1 MADDVSAG
9 YTPATFHEQS
19 GVSDWRV
26 TSWGPQAVYTAS
38 SLQDGSRL
46 LAGILEAAASH
57 SIEPDVDLRSEA
69 VVVRIP
75 YRGASSIPGGAAEFA
90 RRVSEAA
97 AGLGLVAAP
106 ELIQTVDTMVVQSGV
121 DTRPFWTAALGYE
134 VLGDTD
140 AVDPLRR
147 GTWLS
152 FSEIDRSGRGRTHI
166 DVSVPADLARERVDA
181 ALSAGGRLVDDTRG
195 AHVVDDRL
203 TRQSRHRHR
212 RVDRHVGQVR
222 RA

>member
-1 MADDVSAG
+1 MADEEVPTG
-9 YTPATFHEQS
+9 YTPATFHVQS

-38 SLQDGSRL
+38 SLQAASRL
-46 LAGILEAAASH
+46 LVEILEAAAAH
-57 SIEPDVDLRSEA
+57 SIDPDVDLRSEA

-97 AGLGLVAAP
+97 VELGLVAAP
-106 ELIQTVDTMVVQSGV
+106 ELIQTVDIMVAQSGV
-121 DTRPFWTAALGYE
+121 DTRPFWTAALGYD

-147 GTWLS
+147 GPSLS
-152 FSEIDRSGRGRTHI
+152 FMEIDRTGRGRTHI
-166 DVSVPADLARERVDA
+166 DVSVPAGRARERVDA
-181 ALSAGGRLVDDTRG
+181 ALSAGGRLVDDTRAPMWWTIASPDNHG
-195 AHVVDDRL
+195 IDIAAWTD
-203 TRQSRHRHR
+203 TW
-212 RVDRHVGQVR
+212 GG
-222 RA
+222 